1 MTRKEYT
8 HRMQNLIIAIHND
21 PVCDRSWKL
30 GEALKRTKEN
40 AKNVPKKWGSY
51 EAAWN
56 SETMKGCRKL
66 FGVD

>member
-8 HRMQNLIIAIHND
+8 HRVQNLLVAIRND
-21 PVCDRSWKL
+21 PTYNGWKL

-56 SETMKGCRKL
+56 SETMKGLRKL
-66 FGVD
+66 FNVD